1 MTEPIM
7 LILLIPVI
15 LYLVW
20 SFNKEKK
27 KTNVFYLVFTLRAVA
42 VVLLIFALTT
52 PFLMQREK
60 EEQVLFLIDRSA
72 SMQAN
77 ETEILEFI
85 ENSLQY
91 QKDHH
96 LIGMYSFAESF
107 QTEALLS
114 SHLSDVPQLTEMTSI
129 GETNIS
135 QALQITSGF
144 IDPNKATRIVL
155 FTDGNET
162 KGKMEEELY
171 QITSDRLSVDVV
183 KMSDTYSVHDVMI
196 TNLKTPETSHIG
208 AKQSIE
214 IEVETTKDQQITI
227 ELYENDEMIHSE
239 AVDVTEGENIFS
251 FDHMATKEGLITYE
265 AKIKAENDAI
275 IENNRMKSLTKI
287 ESPPHVLIVQG
298 DQGNPNIEH
307 SLTHNVM
314 TTTIHAKELPSTLNS
329 YLRYEAIV
337 FDNVPGF
344 YVGEEKMD
352 IIHQAVKNFGTG
364 FMMTGGEMSY
374 GLGGYFQT
382 PIEQLLPV
390 EMEVTGKHKLPTLGL
405 VIVMDRSGSMSGSK
419 MSLAKEAAARSVEL
433 LNEGDTL
440 GVIAFDDR
448 PWEIIPTDV
457 MNDKEEAVNKILS
470 ITDGGGTEI
479 YSSLKKAYEDLQPLD
494 LQRKHIILLTDG
506 QENSKRDYHDMI
518 ENGLSNGITLS
529 TVAIG
534 TDADGQLLKQ
544 MSEMASGRFYDVLD
558 ENMIPSIL
566 SRETAMISKTYIL
579 DEPFIPRVYNQPN
592 WNSLFNDGVPQMNA
606 YIATT
611 LKQGATLVLDHEREE
626 DPVLAMWNYG
636 LGKSIAYMSDTSG
649 AWSGDFAK
657 WNQWHA
663 FWQENIKQI
672 LPKYN
677 DTPYIIQQD
686 GRSFTFIDP
695 NHQANL
701 LKITA
706 TNELGEELTIDE
718 TLTSSR
724 ERTITVDGENGLV
737 FFNIDD
743 GTGTIFNA
751 GKPLPYSEE
760 YRMKEVNM
768 EKLQWLADTTK
779 GQVIEHPDE
788 VFRDM
793 QIKSYST
800 QPFRQQLIILAMIL
814 FFVDITIRRFGLK
827 RISFKRKKKP
837 TAEQDTITDR
847 LKK

>member
-1 MTEPIM
+1 MTDPIM

-15 LYLVW
+15 LYFVW
-20 SFNKEKK
+20 SFKKVRK
-27 KTNVFYLVFTLRAVA
+27 KTTAYYLVFTLRAIVVA
-42 VVLLIFALTT
+42 LLLFALTT

-77 ETEILEFI
+77 EADMLDFI
-85 ENSLQY
+85 ENSLEY
-91 QKDHH
+91 KKDHH
-96 LIGMYSFAESF
+96 LVGVYSFAENF

-114 SHLSDVPQLTEMTSI
+114 SNLTEVPQLTEMTSI

-144 IDPNKATRIVL
+144 IDTNKATRIVL
-155 FTDGNET
+155 LTDGNET

-171 QITSDRLSVDVV
+171 QIKSDRLTVDVV
-183 KMSDTYSVHDVMI
+183 KMNNIYSVHDVMI

-208 AKQSIE
+208 TKQTIE
-214 IEVETTKDQQITI
+214 MEVESTKDEHIRI

-239 AVDVTEGENIFS
+239 EVDVTEGENIFS
-251 FDHMATKEGLITYE
+251 FDHIARTEGLITYE
-265 AKIKAENDAI
+265 AKIIKENDAI

-287 ESPPHVLIVQG
+287 ESPPHILIVQG

-307 SLTHNVM
+307 ALTQNVK
-314 TTTIHAKELPSTLNS
+314 TTTIHANELPSTLNR
-329 YLRYEAIV
+329 YLRYDAIV

-352 IIHQAVKNFGTG
+352 IIHQAVKNFGIG

-457 MNDKEEAVNKILS
+457 MNDKDEAVNKILS

-479 YSSLKKAYEDLQPLD
+479 YSSLKQAYDDLQPLD

-506 QENSKRDYHDMI
+506 QENSKREYRDMI
-518 ENGLSNGITLS
+518 EQGLSHGITLS

-534 TDADGQLLKQ
+534 TDADGQLLKK
-544 MSEMASGRFYDVLD
+544 MSEMASGRFYDVQD

-566 SRETAMISKTYIL
+566 SRETAMISKTYII
-579 DEPFIPRVYNQPN
+579 DEPFIPRVYDQPN
-592 WNSLFNDGVPQMNA
+592 WNILFNEGVPQMNA

-611 LKQGATLVLDHEREE
+611 LKQGATLVLDHETEE
-626 DPVLAMWNYG
+626 DPILAMWNYG
-636 LGKSIAYMSDTSG
+636 LGKSMAYMSDTSG

-657 WNQWHA
+657 WDQWHS
-663 FWQENIKQI
+663 FWQENVKQI
-672 LPKYN
+672 LPIYN

-695 NHQANL
+695 KHQANI

-718 TLTSSR
+718 TVTSSR

-737 FFNIDD
+737 FFAIDD

-751 GKPLPYSEE
+751 GKPLPYSDE

-768 EKLQWLADTTK
+768 EKLQWLAHTTN
-779 GQVIEHPDE
+779 GEVIEHPDE
-788 VFRDM
+788 VFREM

-800 QPFRQQLIILAMIL
+800 QPFRQKLIILAMIL

-827 RISFKRKKKP
+827 RISLKRKKKP
-837 TAEQDTITDR
+837 TIEQDTITDR
-847 LKK
+847 LKQ

>member
-1 MTEPIM
+1 MTDPIM

-15 LYLVW
+15 LYFVW
-20 SFNKEKK
+20 SFKKVRK
-27 KTNVFYLVFTLRAVA
+27 KTTAYYLVFTLRAIVVA
-42 VVLLIFALTT
+42 LLLFALTT

-77 ETEILEFI
+77 EADMLDFI
-85 ENSLQY
+85 ENSLEY
-91 QKDHH
+91 KKDHH
-96 LIGMYSFAESF
+96 LVGVYSFAENF

-114 SHLSDVPQLTEMTSI
+114 SNLTEVPQLTEMTSI

-144 IDPNKATRIVL
+144 IDTNKATRIVL
-155 FTDGNET
+155 LTDGNET

-171 QITSDRLSVDVV
+171 QIKSDRLTVDVV
-183 KMSDTYSVHDVMI
+183 KMNNIYSVHDVMI

-208 AKQSIE
+208 TKQTIE
-214 IEVETTKDQQITI
+214 MEVESTKDEHIRI

-239 AVDVTEGENIFS
+239 EVDVTEGENIFS
-251 FDHMATKEGLITYE
+251 FDHIARTEGLITYE
-265 AKIKAENDAI
+265 AKIIKENDAI

-287 ESPPHVLIVQG
+287 ESPPHILIVQG

-307 SLTHNVM
+307 ALTQNVK
-314 TTTIHAKELPSTLNS
+314 TTTIHANELPSTLNR
-329 YLRYEAIV
+329 YLRYDAIV

-352 IIHQAVKNFGTG
+352 IIHQAVKNFGIG

-457 MNDKEEAVNKILS
+457 MNDKDEAVNKILS

-479 YSSLKKAYEDLQPLD
+479 YSSLKQAYDDLQPLD

-506 QENSKRDYHDMI
+506 QENSKREYRDMI
-518 ENGLSNGITLS
+518 EQGLSHGITLS

-534 TDADGQLLKQ
+534 TDADGQLLKK
-544 MSEMASGRFYDVLD
+544 MSEMASGRFYDVQD

-566 SRETAMISKTYIL
+566 SRETAMISKTYII
-579 DEPFIPRVYNQPN
+579 DEPFIPRVYDQPN
-592 WNSLFNDGVPQMNA
+592 WNILFNEGVPQMNA

-611 LKQGATLVLDHEREE
+611 LKQGAALALDHETEE
-626 DPVLAMWNYG
+626 DPILAMWNYG
-636 LGKSIAYMSDTSG
+636 LGKSMAYMSDTSG

-657 WNQWHA
+657 WDQWHS
-663 FWQENIKQI
+663 FWQENVKQI
-672 LPKYN
+672 LPIYN

-695 NHQANL
+695 KHQANI

-718 TLTSSR
+718 TVTSSR

-737 FFNIDD
+737 FFAIDD

-751 GKPLPYSEE
+751 GKPLPYSDE

-768 EKLQWLADTTK
+768 EKLQWLAHTTN
-779 GQVIEHPDE
+779 GEVIEHPDE
-788 VFRDM
+788 VFREM

-800 QPFRQQLIILAMIL
+800 QPFRQKLIILAMIL

-827 RISFKRKKKP
+827 RISLKRKKKP
-837 TAEQDTITDR
+837 TIEQDTITDR
-847 LKK
+847 LKQ